1 MNTFS
6 DVLKA
11 APYNPAR
18 RAAIAALVAASFVL
32 CSLAATAQDGE
43 SEHSGR
49 GSGQLGSFGME
60 GVLVWFQSRFSE
72 AELQTYQPE
81 DFRIESHMCN
91 CSDRPEPHYPYILV
105 FFSTPKGDL
114 VGRPDRKGF
123 DTVITRLAVRHG
135 ELYCDVDSEDE
146 CYGSFS
152 HPCEFSDFRYGPQ
165 LAPYF
170 PTCKVLDADTDP
182 EPDTGLTPVRY
193 IPVPQR

>member
-1 MNTFS
+1 MNTFTANYQ
-6 DVLKA
+6 DL
-11 APYNPAR
+11 AR
-18 RAAIAALVAASFVL
+18 RNLARWTATAMLAASIAL
-32 CSLAATAQDGE
+32 SSLAAHAQNDE
-43 SEHSGR
+43 PENAR
-49 GSGQLGSFGME
+49 QRSGQLASFDME
-60 GVLVWFQSRFSE
+60 GVSDWFRDRFSA

-135 ELYCDVDSEDE
+135 ERYCDVESENE

-152 HPCEFSDFRYGPQ
+152 HPCEFSDFRYGAQ

-170 PTCKVLDADTDP
+170 PTCKLV
-182 EPDTGLTPVRY
+182 EPDSDLELTPVRY
-193 IPVPQR
+193 SPLLQR